1 MKIASIDV
9 YPLKTDLENPIGF
22 SQWYYS
28 AKNNL
33 VVKITAQDGTVGW
46 GECYGPSHAIAQSIE
61 SYFKP
66 LLLGKN
72 ALEIEMLWQL
82 MWKSYLDFNRLG
94 IFLSLI
100 HI

>member
-46 GECYGPSHAIAQSIE
+46 GECYGPC
-61 SYFKP
+61 
-66 LLLGKN
+66 LLYT
-72 ALEIEMLWQL
+72 
-82 MWKSYLDFNRLG
+82 SPSPRDPT
-94 IFLSLI
+94 
-100 HI
+100 